1 MVRCRFVGTRLLAV
15 LAGCC
20 IAFSAISAPSAASP
34 RTLSLAEQG
43 HTDRVII
50 VWKGEAAK
58 QASAAARNI
67 SSGSVTGGKANPQA
81 GTNARVSNVD
91 PNRAQRL
98 ERIRVQATAAGHALK
113 RDLNLTPHR
122 RMADGAEVMKLGSR
136 HSPETIAQ
144 LRQQLLSDPALAN
157 DIADVL
163 PDRLF
168 FPQLTPNDPQ
178 YANQWALNGT
188 NGINA
193 PAAWDITTG
202 SPNLVIGVLDTGM
215 LNHADLAG
223 RWIGGY
229 DFVSLAECENDS
241 QGDGIA
247 IRPIRAIGS
256 PWPNQPVP
264 VRSTAAR

>member
-20 IAFSAISAPSAASP
+20 IAFSASSAPSAASP

-43 HTDRVII
+43 HTDRIII

-67 SSGSVTGGKANPQA
+67 SSGSVTGGKAIPQA

-144 LRQQLLSDPALAN
+144 LCQQLLSDPALAN
-157 DIADVL
+157 DIAEVL

-202 SPNLVIGVLDTGM
+202 NPNLVIGVLDTGK
-215 LNHADLAG
+215 LEHADLAG